1 MNLYYYTLTTASLL
15 GVMGLFIF
23 SKPKIALGNISGL
36 IRSKQA
42 AIFFLVI
49 GLVWFLY
56 EHVQNLGDADFGE
69 YKYIIGFIAAG
80 VAISS
85 YFFIS
90 DFLSVRAFC
99 ILALLYSREVLD
111 SAFLQEPQSRLFLV
125 SAIYCIIILSLY
137 FGAWPYRARDLIK
150 WFDFSLKRATILGA
164 ILVIYAVLLFVVSFS
179 Y

>member
-1 MNLYYYTLTTASLL
+1 MNLYYYTLTTAFLM
-15 GVMGLFIF
+15 GVMGLLICN
-23 SKPKIALGNISGL
+23 KPKIALGNISGL
-36 IRSKQA
+36 LRSKKA
-42 AIFFLVI
+42 AIIFLFI

-69 YKYIIGFIAAG
+69 YKYIIGIIAAG

-85 YFFIS
+85 YFFIG
-90 DFLSVRAFC
+90 DFLSVRSFC
-99 ILALLYSREVLD
+99 ILVLLYSREVLD
-111 SAFLQEPQSRLFLV
+111 SAFLQEPLSRLFLV

-150 WFDFSLKRATILGA
+150 WFDFGLIRTTILGA
-164 ILVIYAVLLFVVSFS
+164 VLVIYAVLLFVVSFS

>member
-1 MNLYYYTLTTASLL
+1 MNLYYFTVTTAFLM
-15 GVMGLFIF
+15 GVMGLFIC
-23 SKPKIALGNISGL
+23 SKPKIVLGSISGL
-36 IRSKQA
+36 IRSKKA
-42 AIFFLVI
+42 AIFFLVV
-49 GLVWFLY
+49 GLIWFLY
-56 EHVQNLGDADFGE
+56 EHVQNLGEADFGD

-99 ILALLYSREVLD
+99 ILVLLYSREVLD
-111 SAFLQEPQSRLFLV
+111 SAFVQDPQTRLFLV
-125 SAIYCIIILSLY
+125 SVIYCIIILSLY

-150 WFDFSLKRATILGA
+150 WFYSNIKRTIILGA
-164 ILVIYAVLLFVVSFS
+164 ILVIYSVLLFVVSFS

>member
-1 MNLYYYTLTTASLL
+1 MNLYYFTLTTAFIM
-15 GVMGLFIF
+15 GVMGLFIC
-23 SKPKIALGNISGL
+23 SKPKIALGSISGL
-36 IRSKQA
+36 IRSKKA

-49 GLVWFLY
+49 GLIWFLY
-56 EHVQNLGDADFGE
+56 EHVQNLGEADFGD
-69 YKYIIGFIAAG
+69 YKFIIGFIAAG

-85 YFFIS
+85 CFFIS

-99 ILALLYSREVLD
+99 ILVLLYSREVLD
-111 SAFLQEPQSRLFLV
+111 SAFLQEPQTRLFLV

-150 WFDFSLKRATILGA
+150 WFYFNTKRTTILGA
-164 ILVIYAVLLFVVSFS
+164 ILVIYSVLLFLVSFS